1 MTADRSTAAT
11 DQTRDPAPLEGPEP
25 SGSAAP
31 FPRLFSPLVVRG
43 LTLPN
48 RVVLTAMVTRLSG
61 EDGLVNEPIIDRY
74 VRFARGGAGLIVVEA
89 TAVHQAR
96 SGPLLRLGEDRF
108 IAGHRELVRR
118 AHDAGPGKVALQ
130 IIHFLKIARSGWRQ
144 TIDMLGE
151 QDLDA
156 IVRDHASAAVRARE
170 AGYDAVELHMA
181 HAYTLSSFLSRLNR
195 RQGQHGGRSLES
207 RLRLPTEVALAVRA
221 AVGPDY
227 PVGVRFDGEECVK
240 GGYGLED
247 AAAIAVRLAGS
258 GMDYISLS
266 AGGKFED
273 AQHRP
278 GQVLYPYTGY
288 SGDRTM
294 PPAPYPDAA
303 NGYLADG
310 VRRALRAAGL
320 GTPVV
325 ISGKIPTPELAEK
338 TLAAGRADLVGM
350 ARALLADPD
359 WPIKARAGQRDRIV
373 WCVYGNVCKALDE
386 TFHQVRCV
394 LWPKDQLHAPEPAL
408 ADLAAPRWPTE
419 AGLAVE
425 RRPGGQLA
433 LTWPAAEL
441 PGARVYGYEVF
452 RAAGGAPFRHL
463 STVSLTRHVD
473 GSALSGERYQYRV
486 LAYGI
491 GGRRSAPLDS
501 AVLKLVWQ
509 EPTPA
514 DGTRAGPAGGLANG
528 QRMSHSGS
536 SPLEGK
542 VHT

>member
-1 MTADRSTAAT
+1 MTADPTPAKPGQATETASLYEAGPTRS
-11 DQTRDPAPLEGPEP
+11 DGPY
-25 SGSAAP
+25 
-31 FPRLFSPLVVRG
+31 PRLFSPLRIRN
-43 LTLPN
+43 LDLPN
-48 RVVLTAMVTRLSG
+48 RVVLTAMVTRLSA
-61 EDGLVNEPIIDRY
+61 EDGLVNQPIIDRY
-74 VRFARGGAGLIVVEA
+74 VRFAKGGAGLIVVEA

-108 IAGHRELVRR
+108 IPGHRELVRR
-118 AHDAGPGKVALQ
+118 AHEAGPGKLALQ

-144 TIDMLGE
+144 TIDMLAPR
-151 QDLDA
+151 DLDG
-156 IVRDHASAAVRARE
+156 IVRDHAAAAVRARE

-195 RQGQHGGRSLES
+195 RPDADGGRSLES
-207 RLRLPTEVALAVRA
+207 RLRLPTEVAQAVRS
-221 AVGPDY
+221 AVGADF

-240 GGYGLED
+240 GGYGLQD
-247 AAAIAVRLAGS
+247 AEAIAVRLARA

-294 PPAPYPDAA
+294 PPATYPDAA

-320 GTPVV
+320 STPVV
-325 ISGKIPTPELAEK
+325 ASGKIPTPELAEA

-359 WPIKARAGQRDRIV
+359 WPLKARAGQRDRIV

-386 TFHQVRCV
+386 NFHQVRCV
-394 LWPKDQLHAPEPAL
+394 LWPKDRLHAPEPGP
-408 ADLAAPRWPTE
+408 ADLEAPRWP
-419 AGLAVE
+419 AGATMSIE

-433 LTWPAAEL
+433 LTWPAAEI
-441 PGARVYGYEVF
+441 PGAKVYGYEVF
-452 RAAGGAPFRHL
+452 RAVEMRVYLAITSDFVPHDNSRCLKSVANRLVIKWQAGA
-463 STVSLTRHVD
+463 
-473 GSALSGERYQYRV
+473 A
-486 LAYGI
+486 
-491 GGRRSAPLDS
+491 
-501 AVLKLVWQ
+501 
-509 EPTPA
+509 
-514 DGTRAGPAGGLANG
+514 
-528 QRMSHSGS
+528 
-536 SPLEGK
+536 
-542 VHT
+542 